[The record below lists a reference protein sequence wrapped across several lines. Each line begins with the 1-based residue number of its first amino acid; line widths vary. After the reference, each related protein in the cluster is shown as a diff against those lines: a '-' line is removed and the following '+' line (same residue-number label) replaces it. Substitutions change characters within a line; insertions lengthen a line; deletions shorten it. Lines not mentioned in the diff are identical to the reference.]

1 MGKHILLVE
10 DDKVLSRLII
20 QHVEGLGHEVT
31 NASSWAE
38 AEELLTVRETHLI
51 ITDVRLPDGDSL
63 ERLPNL
69 VLTQPVIVLT
79 AFGSVRN
86 AVQAM
91 KAGAF
96 EYLVKPVSPEEL
108 TLALE
113 RALQDAALR
122 DAHQFCLR
130 RLKAKEGSGTF
141 MIGASPRLNAV
152 KELIQAVAPSDMTVL
167 IQGESG
173 TGKELVARAIHD
185 SSDRVQGN
193 FVAVDCCTLQ
203 ENLFESELF
212 GHEKGAFTGADR
224 QKKGLIEGADGGTLF
239 LDEIGEIEASLQAKL
254 LRVLETG
261 KFRRVGGTK
270 DLSANVRIV
279 AATNRDLDTLSR
291 QGDFRLDLYYRI
303 GAFAIE
309 TPPLRE
315 RREDIPYLVDHFIQ
329 NHTFSRRIDKRVSG
343 EAMRRLIAYDWPG
356 NVRELKNVVER
367 AIILS
372 RDKTTIRPEHLAFGA
387 SGGRSKAQ
395 VTLSFDHDP
404 SLEELQ
410 AEYLKMQINKFSGH
424 RSKVAEVLNISE
436 RNIYRLIRRYGLSDA

>member
-10 DDKVLSRLII
+10 DDKVLSGLII
-20 QHVEGLGHEVT
+20 RHVESLGHEVT
-31 NASSWAE
+31 GASSWGE
-38 AEELLTVRETHLI
+38 AEELLTLRETHLI

-63 ERLPNL
+63 ERLPDL
-69 VLTQPVIVLT
+69 VHTQPVIVLT

-108 TLALE
+108 TLAVE
-113 RALQDAALR
+113 RALEDAALR

-279 AATNRDLDTLSR
+279 AATNRDLDTMSK

-329 NHTFSRRIDKRVSG
+329 NHTFSRRIDKRVSS

-387 SGGRSKAQ
+387 RGGQDKAQ

-424 RSKVAEVLNISE
+424 RSKVAEVLDISE
-436 RNIYRLIRRYGLSDA
+436 RNIYRLIRRYGLTDA